1 MRGPAAATLALEEA
15 ILEIVEERAPI
26 TVRGICYAL
35 FVRKLIPSMEV
46 LQTQRISRITTKMR
60 EAETLD
66 WTKIVDDS
74 RMVERAK
81 TWDDPDSIIR
91 VAVNTYR
98 RDNWQEQPT
107 IVEVWSEKGTVQGVL
122 KPVLDDLG
130 IAFRVMKGF
139 GSFTRVKE
147 AAVDSNADLA
157 RNQQT
162 VALYVGDWD
171 PSGMHMSAIDLPG
184 RLARYG
190 GQVQLKRI
198 AIVKADHA
206 RLPHFDARTKA
217 ADSRHRWFVDK
228 YGRRCWELDAM
239 DPNALRNRVRR
250 AIESYIDWIK
260 WHRAIEIE
268 AAEVASMK
276 DFHKAWQSRLTVE
289 TPR

>member
-1 MRGPAAATLALEEA
+1 MRGKAPATLLLEQT
-15 ILEIVEERAPI
+15 ILDIVEERAPI

-46 LQTQRISRITTKMR
+46 NQTQRISRITTAMR
-60 EAETLD
+60 EDETLD

-91 VAVNTYR
+91 IAVKNYR
-98 RDNWQEQPT
+98 RDNWQDQPT

-122 KPVLDDLG
+122 KPVLDELG
-130 IAFRVMKGF
+130 VAFRVMKGF

-147 AAVDSNADLA
+147 AAVDSNGDLA
-157 RNQQT
+157 RKQQT

-171 PSGMHMSAIDLPG
+171 PSGMYMSEFDLPT

-198 AIVKADHA
+198 AILKADHA
-206 RLPHFDARTKA
+206 RLPHFGARTKA
-217 ADSRHRWFVDK
+217 ADARYRWFIGK

-239 DPNALRNRVRR
+239 DPNALRNRVRK
-250 AIESYIDWIK
+250 AIESYIDRTSWN
-260 WHRAIEIE
+260 RAIEIE
-268 AAEVASMK
+268 AVEVESMN
-276 DFHKAWQSRLTVE
+276 DFHKAWQKRFTDD
-289 TPR
+289 R